1 MLDDVMNFLLIF
13 QLFHLQLIFSKNK
26 WLSKE
31 VSKEVSK
38 RILITL
44 LSSSSKLEEGS
55 DKGLLEGVEVNS
67 VKSEEEDVEEVEV
80 FLVSLNSIVCSID
93 SFILLISLSLLLANG
108 RSELLLLLVGSK
120 VDWKKSKQK
129 NKRNFKKF

>member
-1 MLDDVMNFLLIF
+1 MNFLLIF

-55 DKGLLEGVEVNS
+55 DKGLLEGVEVSS

-129 NKRNFKKF
+129 NKRNFKKSQEI